1 MTVDAAFAG
10 AAAALMPEF
19 CAAAT
24 YTPPNGAPVATLA
37 SQPQRLVRVRQ
48 DGMATEVVHLVRMPA
63 ADVPAPMRG
72 GTVQIGAV
80 LYMIDNLDH
89 DDGSVVTV
97 TVRPA

>member
-37 SQPQRLVRVRQ
+37 SQPQRVVRVRQ
-48 DGMATEVVHLVRMPA
+48 DGLATEVVHLVRMPA
-63 ADVPAPMRG
+63 ADVPTPQRG
-72 GTVQIGAV
+72 GTVQIGSAV
-80 LYMIDNLDH
+80 WLIDSLDA
-89 DDGSVVTV
+89 DDGSVVAV